1 MPVTGTRTKKDSRE
15 EKEMSWPAR
24 NGVQLNVKMEDSK
37 LAGKVM
43 IEQQVGMLWMDCTSD
58 SN

>member
-1 MPVTGTRTKKDSRE
+1 
-15 EKEMSWPAR
+15 MSWPAR